1 MNCITTEEAAAG
13 LGVETIEPGTRE
25 AELIASI
32 SARMA
37 SYCGRDD
44 WGPSTS
50 RTEYRDGGLTCVAV
64 DVWPITSITSIHDD
78 VDHEWASDTALDAD
92 DYFAS
97 YDDNGV
103 IYSEAGTFTAG
114 KQNLKITYVGG
125 YADEKSVPSEIKR
138 ACIEQLKYDYIRS
151 SASRGINVAGAV
163 AAADEALLPVVQS
176 ALKRWRRVEA
186 FA

>member
-1 MNCITTEEAAAG
+1 MNCIELEEGATG
-13 LGVETIEPGTRE
+13 LGIASIEPGTRE

-37 SYCGRDD
+37 SFCGRDD
-44 WGPSTS
+44 WGPSAS

-78 VDHEWASDTALDAD
+78 PDHAWASDTALDAG

-103 IYSEAGTFTAG
+103 IYSEAGTFNHG
-114 KQNLKITYVGG
+114 KQNLKIIYVGG

-151 SASRGINVAGAV
+151 SASRGINIAGA
-163 AAADEALLPVVQS
+163 ATAADEALLPAVQA